1 MSRNLSFGQEENTSV
16 SDQSYK
22 RDIFSVAGRQRI
34 IRQVPFEAVKR
45 GYYEI
50 RKVDLVTRGILLS
63 GEMYHTIPCGTYLY
77 VYPKKMAGERGEL
90 LFRRISGVYESRK
103 KLLEDPFLFRGIR
116 EYTPEDPMNRIN
128 WKASARSGS
137 LMVNQ
142 HNSAVSGNVCI
153 LLDVEDETVWKY
165 EEIHEEGIRL
175 AAAVAE
181 SFLSRGMRWDLSPT
195 EETVGKVGDLSSR
208 TVRQGP
214 ERKVPSVSCQDR
226 SGREEPEVL

>member
-1 MSRNLSFGQEENTSV
+1 M
-16 SDQSYK
+16 
-22 RDIFSVAGRQRI
+22 
-34 IRQVPFEAVKR
+34 
-45 GYYEI
+45 
-50 RKVDLVTRGILLS
+50 
-63 GEMYHTIPCGTYLY
+63 
-77 VYPKKMAGERGEL
+77 
-90 LFRRISGVYESRK
+90 
-103 KLLEDPFLFRGIR
+103 FRGIR

-181 SFLSRGMRWDLSPT
+181 SFLSRGI
-195 EETVGKVGDLSSR
+195 EVGLITNGRDCREKSEIFLPGQSDLSSR

>member
-1 MSRNLSFGQEENTSV
+1 
-16 SDQSYK
+16 
-22 RDIFSVAGRQRI
+22 
-34 IRQVPFEAVKR
+34 
-45 GYYEI
+45 
-50 RKVDLVTRGILLS
+50 
-63 GEMYHTIPCGTYLY
+63 
-77 VYPKKMAGERGEL
+77 
-90 LFRRISGVYESRK
+90 
-103 KLLEDPFLFRGIR
+103 
-116 EYTPEDPMNRIN
+116 MNRIN

-181 SFLSRGMRWDLSPT
+181 SFLSRGI
-195 EETVGKVGDLSSR
+195 EVGLITNGRDCREKSEIDLSSR